1 MKRTRV
7 EFEHDGEKV
16 LASGLVW
23 DSLFVDDLYL
33 TLKDEDDNTV
43 YVPNKEYEFLKETA
57 EEMIVDKAME
67 QSQEVRF

>member
-7 EFEHDGEKV
+7 EFEHDGKKV